1 MDTQTL
7 LAFVLVAALNIMSP
21 GPAVLLAMRN
31 GASGG
36 WRAVVPST
44 LGNITGLFLL
54 SAAAMLGL
62 GVLLQTSALAFAMVK
77 VAGACYLIYMGLRH
91 LAGRVRLAPP
101 EPAAATPRS
110 PLRLYAEALLVAG
123 LNPKPIL
130 FFSAFFPQFLD
141 TARPLLPQF
150 FVLTGLFMAISCAS
164 LLLYGGLARQA
175 RGLLRRPTVVL
186 WLNRA
191 IGAAFVSFGLALLRL
206 RRAAN

>member
-1 MDTQTL
+1 MDPQTL

-31 GASGG
+31 GANGG
-36 WRAVVPST
+36 WRAVLPST

-62 GVLLQTSALAFAMVK
+62 GVLLQASAMAFAIVK
-77 VAGACYLIYMGLRH
+77 VAGACYLIYLGLRH
-91 LAGRVRLAPP
+91 LAGRVQLAPP
-101 EPAAATPRS
+101 EPDAAAPRS
-110 PLRLYAEALLVAG
+110 TARLYGEALLVAG

-141 TARPLLPQF
+141 TARSLLPQF

-175 RGLLRRPTVVL
+175 RGLLRRPSVVL

-191 IGAAFVSFGLALLRL
+191 IGAAFVSFGVALLRL
-206 RRAAN
+206 RRAAG